1 MNLPDPEDSSEVSVS
16 TECFSKRTEGNEDQV
31 PGHSAGYAYTIND
44 IHLYS
49 AVSNWMLLS
58 NMYLSNYA

>member
-49 AVSNWMLLS
+49 AVSN
-58 NMYLSNYA
+58 